1 MIKVRNL
8 NTKQD
13 IVSLQ
18 IQLYLKKKSNID
30 KTIVK
35 GFFNGK
41 DMLFINGH
49 WEEAKKKL
57 V

>member
-41 DMLFINGH
+41 DMLFINGQ
-49 WEEAKKKL
+49 WEEATKKL